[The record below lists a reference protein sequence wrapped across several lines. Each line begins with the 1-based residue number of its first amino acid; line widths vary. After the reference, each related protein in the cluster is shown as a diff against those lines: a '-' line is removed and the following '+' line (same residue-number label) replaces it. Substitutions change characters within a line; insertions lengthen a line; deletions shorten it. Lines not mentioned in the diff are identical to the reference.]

1 MGSGESVLGLLYND
15 QLFGSYPIPTGDQPP
30 QENLTDQEL
39 HKKAALE
46 REQRYQA
53 LSKRLTKTSN
63 KKTLSKT
70 RRKFHSSKELTDSI
84 TPVESRPRAIHE
96 GSQIFSTK

>member
-15 QLFGSYPIPTGDQPP
+15 QLFGSYPIPTGQ
-30 QENLTDQEL
+30 TDQEL
-39 HKKAALE
+39 QKKAELE

-84 TPVESRPRAIHE
+84 TPVESKPRAIYE